1 MSSAAP
7 PPLPRHLGQVSSSTR
22 LHGGDIA
29 TAWQVR
35 TASGDTFVVKRTPY
49 DPDLEAEGLR
59 ALAAAGAPV
68 PAVHHVGTD
77 VLVMDHVSG
86 PPDLE
91 GLGAALAGAH
101 DPGRA
106 PDGADGFGWH
116 RDNLLGTTPQRNTP
130 TNPDWPR
137 FFVTCRIEPYLSS
150 PALPPAVADRLRR
163 ACEGPLPTLL
173 DHDVAPSLVH
183 GDLWPGNVVDGRWLV
198 DPAVHR
204 ADAEVDLAAAALF
217 GGIPDAFEDGY
228 RAVRPLDD
236 GWQRRRPALQ
246 LPHLLAHVAMFGAT
260 WVSGVTARL
269 DLLGW

>member
-1 MSSAAP
+1 MAPDRP
-7 PPLPRHLGQVSSSTR
+7 PPLPAGLGMVASSTR

-29 TAWQVR
+29 AAWRV
-35 TASGDTFVVKRTPY
+35 TTTSGGTFVVKRTPY

-68 PAVHHVGTD
+68 PTVHHVDAD

-86 PPDLE
+86 TPDLE
-91 GLGAALAGAH
+91 RLGAELAGTH
-101 DPGRA
+101 EPGRA
-106 PDGADGFGWH
+106 PARAEGFGWH
-116 RDNLLGTTPQRNTP
+116 RDNLLGTTTQHNTP
-130 TNPDWPR
+130 QQDWAR
-137 FFVTCRIEPYLSS
+137 FFVACRIQPYLST
-150 PALPPAVADRLRR
+150 PALPRAVVERLQR
-163 ACEGPLPTLL
+163 ACDGPLPALL
-173 DHDVAPSLVH
+173 DHDAAPSLVH

-217 GGIPDAFEDGY
+217 GGMPAAFEAGY

-246 LPHLLAHVAMFGAT
+246 LPHLLAHVAMFGAS
-260 WVSGVTARL
+260 WVPGVTARL
-269 DLLGW
+269 DALGW

>member
-1 MSSAAP
+1 MPSDAT
-7 PPLPRHLGQVSSSTR
+7 PPLPDDLGVVETSTR
-22 LHGGDIA
+22 LHGGDVA
-29 TAWQVR
+29 TAWRV
-35 TASGDTFVVKRTPY
+35 TTTSGDAFVVKRTPY

-68 PAVHHVGTD
+68 PTVHHVDTD

-86 PPDLE
+86 TPDLE
-91 GLGAALAGAH
+91 GLGAALARAH
-101 DPGRA
+101 DPARA
-106 PDGADGFGWH
+106 PGGGDGFGWH
-116 RDNLLGTTPQRNTP
+116 RDNLLGTTTQHNALAT
-130 TNPDWPR
+130 DWAS
-137 FFVTCRIEPYLSS
+137 FVVTCRIEPYLSV
-150 PALPPAVADRLRR
+150 PALPRAVAERLRR
-163 ACEGPLPTLL
+163 ACDGPLLTLL

-217 GGIPDAFEDGY
+217 GGMPDAFERGY
-228 RAVRPLDD
+228 RAVRPLDG
-236 GWQRRRPALQ
+236 GWQQRRPALQ
-246 LPHLLAHVAMFGAT
+246 LPHLLAHVAMFGSS